1 MMIYKLKEA
10 FGNVLLDCL
19 PLIKLPTVNIIIPG
33 SACVKNINDSNIRDL
48 GSDYL

>member
-1 MMIYKLKEA
+1 MIYKPKEV

-19 PLIKLPTVNIIIPG
+19 PLIKLPTVNIITPG
-33 SACVKNINDSNIRDL
+33 TACVKNINDNNIRDL

>member
-10 FGNVLLDCL
+10 FGNALFGCL
-19 PLIKLPTVNIIIPG
+19 PLIKLPTVNIITPG
-33 SACVKNINDSNIRDL
+33 TACVKNINDSNIRDL

>member
-1 MMIYKLKEA
+1 MIIYKLKEA

-33 SACVKNINDSNIRDL
+33 SAYVKNINDINIRDL
-48 GSDYL
+48 GSGYL

>member
-1 MMIYKLKEA
+1 MIYKLKEA
-10 FGNVLLDCL
+10 FGNVLLDSL
-19 PLIKLPTVNIIIPG
+19 PLIKLPTVNIITPS